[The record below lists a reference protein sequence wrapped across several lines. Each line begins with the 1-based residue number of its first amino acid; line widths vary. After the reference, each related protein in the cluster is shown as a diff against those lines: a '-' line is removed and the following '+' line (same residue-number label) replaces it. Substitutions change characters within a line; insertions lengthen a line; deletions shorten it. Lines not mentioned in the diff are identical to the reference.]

1 MLRNTNLN
9 LVVLYI
15 SKCAFTFYNTAFVSC
30 LFSNLMMIFSSG
42 FVTVHAK
49 VFSKIFEIFLYL
61 ISYNF

>member
-15 SKCAFTFYNTAFVSC
+15 SKCAFTFYNTVFVSC
-30 LFSNLMMIFSSG
+30 LFSNLIMMIFSSG

-49 VFSKIFEIFLYL
+49 VFSKIC
-61 ISYNF
+61 